1 MTTLAALLRDAAAR
15 LRDAGVQ
22 EAMRDARVLLA
33 HAEAIPP
40 DRLTLHLQDPASET
54 TRQGF
59 DALITRRA
67 AREPVWR
74 IIGHRDFYGRQFRI
88 TPDVLDPRP
97 ETEILVAEALS
108 EPFDS
113 VLDLGTGSGCILL
126 TLLAERPKAR
136 GLGTDLSAAALRIA
150 QGNADSLGLE
160 QAARF
165 ALSDWFSAVE
175 GRFDLIVSNP
185 PYIAADEMP
194 VLSPEV
200 RNWDPQMALTPGGD
214 GLDPYRQIAA
224 AVRDHLRPGGRVL
237 VEIGPTQA
245 AAVQEFF
252 AAAGLTDLQVHADFD
267 GRDRVVAGRAP

>member
-1 MTTLAALLRDAAAR
+1 
-15 LRDAGVQ
+15 
-22 EAMRDARVLLA
+22 MRDARALLA
-33 HAEAIPP
+33 HAAAIPP
-40 DRLTLHLQDPASET
+40 DRLTLHLQDPAPEGAAQMYDT
-54 TRQGF
+54 
-59 DALITRRA
+59 LIARRA

-74 IIGHRDFYGRQFRI
+74 IIGHRDFYGRRFRI
-88 TPDVLDPRP
+88 TPEVLDPRP
-97 ETEILVAEALS
+97 ETEILIDTALLQ
-108 EPFDS
+108 PFSS

-126 TLLAERPKAR
+126 TLLAERPTAR
-136 GLGTDLSAAALRIA
+136 GLGTDLSPAALRIA
-150 QGNADSLGLE
+150 QENAISLGLD

-165 ALSDWFSAVE
+165 APSDWFSAID

-194 VLSPEV
+194 ALSPEV

-224 AVRDHLRPGGRVL
+224 SAREYLSPGGRLL

-245 AAVQEFF
+245 ASVRDFF
-252 AAAGLTDLQVHADFD
+252 AAAGLIDLQVHADLD